1 MYYKETLTPHQWTP
15 LVSQNFEYIK
25 NERQW
30 LLLERGTEKCA
41 FLHCYIACESHK
53 NDGFLQW
60 NEDLFNLLTEE
71 TIKLRAQGF
80 TTLALG
86 DFNSK
91 IGKVSGLENN
101 NPGLNKNTPMF
112 LNFINS
118 ANLLIINTLPISK
131 GLFTRFMEGNS
142 SSSGT
147 LIDYGL
153 INPEQ
158 AHSVTSFVI
167 DSDARFDCGS
177 DHALLEV
184 ELTFGPKT
192 SSQWAFH
199 DTIQY
204 NFKPSSDFSKFQE
217 HLDNFSSA
225 IPLCKFSDLT
235 SDQMLPHITSS
246 INKSGK
252 ESFGLKV
259 KKNRKKGKTLP
270 KAIIDMIKEK
280 IRVTKELEQTL
291 DNNDADKT
299 RNLSSQLQ
307 DLKIDIKSKICD
319 LKTTRRHR
327 LRSKI
332 LKADPSRKKFWS
344 FLKSQMKSA
353 GRITGCYDKSGNI
366 VFNQD
371 EIEEA
376 VLDHFKNVF
385 QGQRQP
391 VYCPNSQP
399 DQVTLAELELQN
411 ILEGSALEVSHD
423 KFEEQVCSPISFTE
437 LEGILGKL
445 SNGKSCGYDAV
456 PNEFLKNST
465 KNFKMYILIFLNKI
479 IADGRV
485 PEALNLGKV
494 MLIYKVCENNNLK
507 TKINFIILRVGT
519 RLHHLIFDR

>member
-1 MYYKETLTPHQWTP
+1 M
-15 LVSQNFEYIK
+15 
-25 NERQW
+25 
-30 LLLERGTEKCA
+30 
-41 FLHCYIACESHK
+41 ACESNK

-91 IGKVSGLENN
+91 VGKIPGLENN
-101 NPGLNKNTPMF
+101 NPGRNKNTPMF
-112 LNFINS
+112 FNFINS
-118 ANLLIINTLPISK
+118 ANLIIINTLPISK
-131 GLFTRFMEGNS
+131 GLFTRFMDGS
-142 SSSGT
+142 SNSGT

-158 AHSVTSFVI
+158 AHSVTAFVI
-167 DSDARFDCGS
+167 DSEARYDCGS

-204 NFKPSSDFSKFQE
+204 DFKTNSDFSKFQE
-217 HLDNFSSA
+217 HLDNFSSV
-225 IPLCKFSDLT
+225 IPLSEFSNMT

-259 KKNRKKGKTLP
+259 KKKNKKGKTLP
-270 KAIIDMIKEK
+270 KSIVDMIQTK
-280 IRVTKELEQTL
+280 IKISKELEKAL
-291 DNNDADKT
+291 SNDDDEVHD
-299 RNLSSQLQ
+299 LSTQLQ
-307 DLKIDIKSKICD
+307 DIKIDIKSKICD

-327 LRSKI
+327 LRSKL

-344 FLKSQMKSA
+344 FLKTQMKSA

-366 VFNQD
+366 VFSQD

-376 VLDHFKNVF
+376 VLDHFSNVF

-399 DQVTLAELELQN
+399 DQITLAELELQN
-411 ILEGSALEVSHD
+411 ILDGAAPEISPD
-423 KFEEQVCSPISFTE
+423 KFEQQVCSPISFSE

-445 SNGKSCGYDAV
+445 ANGKSCGYDAV

-465 KNFKMYILIFLNKI
+465 TKFKLYILTFLNKI
-479 IADGRV
+479 IEDGRV

-494 MLIYKVCENNNLK
+494 MLIYKVC
-507 TKINFIILRVGT
+507 
-519 RLHHLIFDR
+519 